1 MFKGIDIS
9 SWQKNIDFNRVKNS
23 GIDFAIIRSSFGW
36 FTEDNEFRNHVKG
49 CEAVGLPYGLYH
61 YSYALNLNQ
70 AKTEV
75 EGLIRLA
82 KSCNPTYP
90 IILDME
96 DADGYKKNNGFP
108 SKETLVQICEYFC
121 DQLEKA
127 GFYAMIYASKSW
139 FDTYLNDA
147 RLNRFDKWLAH
158 WYIAEPSMSCG
169 IWQYTDKGSVD
180 GINGNVDMNYAYK
193 DYPAIIKGMSQATPQ
208 PAPQP
213 APQPSEGTF
222 SIGQDVIINGA
233 LYANSNATKAT
244 GHVTNKQTKIT
255 RYAAGAKHPY
265 NTTGDLGWIDA
276 ASIKAIGGA
285 AKTTYTV
292 KPGDTLSGIAAKYG
306 TTYQKIAADNGI
318 SNPNLIYPGQVLV
331 IK

>member
-1 MFKGIDIS
+1 MLKGIDIS
-9 SWQKNIDFNRVKNS
+9 SWNKGIDYNKVKNG

-61 YSYALNLNQ
+61 YSYALTLNQ

-96 DADGYKKNNGFP
+96 DADDYKKNNGFP

-158 WYIAEPSMSCG
+158 WYIAEPSMNCG
-169 IWQYTDKGSVD
+169 IWQYTDKGTVA
-180 GINGNVDMNYAYK
+180 GINGNVDMNYSYN

-208 PAPQP
+208 PTPQP
-213 APQPSEGTF
+213 VTKTIDELAQEVIDGKWDNGEERVKRLTQA
-222 SIGQDVIINGA
+222 GYDAKVVQDRVNEMYGVD
-233 LYANSNATKAT
+233 K
-244 GHVTNKQTKIT
+244 VV
-255 RYAAGAKHPY
+255 
-265 NTTGDLGWIDA
+265 
-276 ASIKAIGGA
+276 
-285 AKTTYTV
+285 TYTV
-292 KPGDTLSGIAAKYG
+292 QKGDTLTKIANKYG